1 MITQTGI
8 PVIFSAMKIKV
19 FFAILPYLFFS
30 GNLWQIKSSTI
41 EFKIKNAGMNI
52 QGCFSGLEAEI
63 QFNPLK
69 PEKAN
74 ILASVKAK
82 TIDTGNDTR
91 DNHLRKPDYFDSD
104 KYPKITLQSTKIEK
118 TGPISFKGYF
128 KLTIKGITRD
138 VVIPFNFIRIVE
150 KTEIKGSFTLN
161 RRDYNIGSKS
171 LSLSDNVTVYISID
185 LKE

>member
-1 MITQTGI
+1 
-8 PVIFSAMKIKV
+8 MKLLFIKV
-19 FFAILPYLFFS
+19 LIAVLSFCMIPEQKF
-30 GNLWQIKSSTI
+30 KVRSSSI
-41 EFKIKNAGMNI
+41 QFKTKNAGLLVA
-52 QGCFSGLEAEI
+52 GSFSGLESEI
-63 QFNPLK
+63 QFDPLK

-74 ILASVKAK
+74 IHASVKSK

-91 DNHLRKPDYFDSD
+91 DNHLRKPDYFDSE

-128 KLTIKGITRD
+128 KLTMKGITRD

-150 KTEIKGSFTLN
+150 KTEIKGNFTLN

-171 LSLSDNVTVYISID
+171 LTLSDNVTVYISID